1 MIQNRTTP
9 AKPNLTRI
17 PKVIHLMNRIL
28 LWVGPKKSVFI
39 IYDFFCKNL
48 SSNERKLVLTGKVF
62 HPFQLLKTAIV
73 VFSANA
79 SGISKAKIIL
89 WFKTSQS
96 FVHLKYYTHK
106 LFRMLIPTSLTN
118 VTNKRKIVK
127 SSKYHRWQKDT
138 LRSQVLPI
146 VDQFFRSFEPRNMW
160 AVYSLTI
167 CPG

>member
-89 WFKTSQS
+89 WFKRLRVLFILNIILTSSSECLFPQ
-96 FVHLKYYTHK
+96 VWQMLQINEK
-106 LFRMLIPTSLTN
+106 LWKVQNITDDKKTPYE
-118 VTNKRKIVK
+118 VK
-127 SSKYHRWQKDT
+127 
-138 LRSQVLPI
+138 
-146 VDQFFRSFEPRNMW
+146 FFQ
-160 AVYSLTI
+160 
-167 CPG
+167 